1 MILFIKPL
9 KNDGSEDSSIHCF
22 KEIQPCEVGAALL
35 KDQTKL
41 LHDKDLEKN
50 SFENQ
55 NASESDI
62 EEAIASFNLSEE
74 DEEEDNFVTIV

>member
-1 MILFIKPL
+1 MCL

-22 KEIQPCEVGAALL
+22 KENQPCAAGAALL

-41 LHDKDLEKN
+41 LYDKDLEKN
-50 SFENQ
+50 PFENQ

-62 EEAIASFNLSEE
+62 EEANASFNLWTKMKKR
-74 DEEEDNFVTIV
+74 TIL